1 MENKNQ
7 ADQDAVLPTDETN
20 QEPTIAQEAESIEA
34 FLDYVENTNA
44 SDKIEVIIEYPQ
56 ETKEE
61 MIDSII
67 KINPDAVITDFM
79 LNEYKETI
87 KYNVPYNGV
96 ELVKSF
102 VELREGFPC
111 FVLTSFDD
119 NAIRQSEDVNIVYVK
134 NILHNKEIDKNS
146 KASFLERVI
155 HQINHYKSR
164 INDTEARLLELIK
177 LRSSGEAS
185 IEQEQE
191 IIDLDHF
198 LEMSIDKKS
207 SVPLE
212 YKSLSNTQKL
222 EEILSKVDDLLT
234 KVQKKNG

>member
-1 MENKNQ
+1 MYKI
-7 ADQDAVLPTDETN
+7 LFIDE
-20 QEPTIAQEAESIEA
+20 EAESIEA

-44 SDKIEVIIEYPQ
+44 SDKIEVLIEYPQ

-61 MIDSII
+61 MIDLII

-96 ELVKSF
+96 ELVDSF

-164 INDTEARLLELIK
+164 ISETEAKLLELIK
-177 LRSSGEAS
+177 LRSSGEAT

>member
-1 MENKNQ
+1 MYKI
-7 ADQDAVLPTDETN
+7 LFIDE
-20 QEPTIAQEAESIEA
+20 EAESIEA

>member
-1 MENKNQ
+1 
-7 ADQDAVLPTDETN
+7 
-20 QEPTIAQEAESIEA
+20 
-34 FLDYVENTNA
+34 
-44 SDKIEVIIEYPQ
+44 
-56 ETKEE
+56 
-61 MIDSII
+61 
-67 KINPDAVITDFM
+67 M
-79 LNEYKETI
+79 L
-87 KYNVPYNGV
+87 
-96 ELVKSF
+96 
-102 VELREGFPC
+102 
-111 FVLTSFDD
+111 
-119 NAIRQSEDVNIVYVK
+119 
-134 NILHNKEIDKNS
+134 
-146 KASFLERVI
+146 
-155 HQINHYKSR
+155 
-164 INDTEARLLELIK
+164 LLELIK

>member
-1 MENKNQ
+1 MYKI
-7 ADQDAVLPTDETN
+7 LFIDE
-20 QEPTIAQEAESIEA
+20 EAESIEA

-234 KVQKKNG
+234 KVQKKND

>member
-119 NAIRQSEDVNIVYVK
+119 NAIRQSEDVNIVYV
-134 NILHNKEIDKNS
+134 I
-146 KASFLERVI
+146 
-155 HQINHYKSR
+155 
-164 INDTEARLLELIK
+164 
-177 LRSSGEAS
+177 
-185 IEQEQE
+185 
-191 IIDLDHF
+191 
-198 LEMSIDKKS
+198 
-207 SVPLE
+207 
-212 YKSLSNTQKL
+212 
-222 EEILSKVDDLLT
+222 T
-234 KVQKKNG
+234 KCA